1 MNFESLAI
9 TGAFLIK
16 PERLSDERG
25 FFARTFCAQSFA
37 AQGLNESIRQCS
49 VSFSARK
56 HTLRGMHYQ
65 AAPHEETKIV
75 RCTQGAAYHVI
86 LDLRENSDTYLKWT
100 AIELN
105 SDNRHILYVP
115 EGVAHGFITLADATE
130 VFYEISENYSA
141 ESASGVRWDDP
152 AFDIDWP
159 ARPAVISERD
169 SGYPDYLVQP

>member
-1 MNFESLAI
+1 MIFEPLEIAGS
-9 TGAFLIK
+9 FLVK
-16 PERLSDERG
+16 PELLSDERG
-25 FFARTFCAQSFA
+25 FFTRTFCADTFA
-37 AQGLNESIRQCS
+37 ANGLNDRIRQCS
-49 VSFSARK
+49 ASFSTRK

-75 RCTQGAAYHVI
+75 RCTQGAAHHVI
-86 LDLRENSDTYLKWT
+86 LDLRSHSDTYLQWT

-105 SDNRHILYVP
+105 SDNRHTLYVP

-130 VFYEISENYSA
+130 VFYQTSENYSA

-152 AFDIDWP
+152 AFSIDWP

-169 SGYPDYLVQP
+169 RGYPDYPVRA